1 VASLAP
7 CWLHTPMLAWF
18 AAFKARN
25 VLVFFPLLS
34 KTGARRSYL
43 LQTTKVNLLAH
54 AKSVTP
60 LAAIF
65 RWSSESGN
73 EVTKTIRKRF
83 IELGGSPTARKTQFE
98 GSNTLERGFSSVC
111 HILCSKEE
119 ATLYAAQLLK
129 FAHPPNLRGRTL
141 GDHEWYSPWLQAR
154 KATSAGFRL

>member
-1 VASLAP
+1 
-7 CWLHTPMLAWF
+7 MLAWF

-25 VLVFFPLLS
+25 VLVFLS
-34 KTGARRSYL
+34 LPAKTGAHRGYL
-43 LQTTKVNLLAH
+43 LQATKVNLLAH

-60 LAAIF
+60 PAAIF

-83 IELGGSPTARKTQFE
+83 IELGGPTARKTQFE

-141 GDHEWYSPWLQAR
+141 GDHEWYNSWLQAR
-154 KATSAGFRL
+154 RAPSAGFRL

>member
-1 VASLAP
+1 
-7 CWLHTPMLAWF
+7 
-18 AAFKARN
+18 
-25 VLVFFPLLS
+25 VLVFLPLPS
-34 KTGARRSYL
+34 KTGAHPGYL
-43 LQTTKVNLLAH
+43 LQSTKVNLLAH

-60 LAAIF
+60 PAVIF

-83 IELGGSPTARKTQFE
+83 IELGGESHGKEDPVRRLQHTRE
-98 GSNTLERGFSSVC
+98 GFSSVC

-119 ATLYAAQLLK
+119 VTLYAGQLLK

-154 KATSAGFRL
+154 KAASAGFRL